1 MTAGVPDVSEG
12 DVVRMRRQHPCGGWE
27 WRVFRVSPALGS
39 GLDSGIDSDLS
50 NGGIGV
56 GLECLTC
63 KHRVTLERRRF
74 DTRVKARVS
83 PASG

>member
-1 MTAGVPDVSEG
+1 MSAGVADISEG

-27 WRVFRVSPALGS
+27 WRVFRVGPTLDTEDSP
-39 GLDSGIDSDLS
+39 
-50 NGGIGV
+50 GGIGV

-63 KHRVTLERRRF
+63 KHRVTLDRRRF

-83 PASG
+83 PAGG